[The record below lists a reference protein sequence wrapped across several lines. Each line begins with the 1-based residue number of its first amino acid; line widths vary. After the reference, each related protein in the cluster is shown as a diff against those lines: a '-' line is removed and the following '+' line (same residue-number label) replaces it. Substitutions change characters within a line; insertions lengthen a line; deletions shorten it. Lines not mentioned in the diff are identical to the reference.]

1 MTQVLTQEQEL
12 LQGTVR
18 EFSQGDVLTV
28 ASKIDSDSKVPDELS
43 RKLPELGLY
52 GIVIPSQY
60 GGAGADFT
68 SLLLTVEELSKVS
81 GTIGA
86 RIAFHGIVCGALNGS
101 TNDSLKSSILPKLA
115 GGTLSAFSIDP
126 KSTISYEKSGDELI
140 LEGSSEFVLNADA
153 AGVFLFLARSKDGRS
168 VIVCLEK
175 ERAGDKIEIG
185 EPKRMMGLRGSGT
198 SKVSLHD
205 VRVTESSLL
214 FPAPET
220 PSAVQ
225 RFQTVGRLAVSAQ
238 SLGIAQ
244 AALSEEIKYAN
255 ERSQFNTKIGRF
267 YAVQDFIASDEISID
282 TARTATYDVASKP
295 LNDES
300 AGRRSAVAKIAASN
314 AAVQTARHSIRVHG
328 GYGFIRDYPVERY
341 LRDAR
346 ATQIYLES
354 NEALKA
360 KIAEDLLSR

>member
-12 LQGTVR
+12 LQGIVR
-18 EFSQGDVLTV
+18 EFSQGEILSK
-28 ASKIDSDSKVPDELS
+28 ASKIDLDSKVPDELL

-52 GIVIPSQY
+52 GIVVPSPY

-86 RIAFHGIVCGALNGS
+86 RIAFHGIVCSALNESG
-101 TNDSLKSSILPKLA
+101 NESLRSSVLPKLA
-115 GGTLSAFSIDP
+115 GRTLSAFSVDP
-126 KSTISYEKSGDELI
+126 KSTISYKKSGNELV
-140 LEGSSEFVLNADA
+140 LEGTSEYVLNADV
-153 AGVFLFLARSKDGRS
+153 AGVFLFLARSKDGSS
-168 VIVCLEK
+168 VIVCVEK
-175 ERAGDKIEIG
+175 ERVGDGIEVG
-185 EPKRMMGLRGSGT
+185 EPKKMMGLRGSGT
-198 SKVSLHD
+198 SRVSLHNLD
-205 VRVTESSLL
+205 LTESSLL
-214 FPAPET
+214 FPSAET
-220 PSAVQ
+220 SSAVQ
-225 RFQTVGRLAVSAQ
+225 RFQVAGRLAVASQ
-238 SLGIAQ
+238 SLGIGQ
-244 AALSEEIKYAN
+244 AALNEEIKYAN

-282 TARTATYDVASKP
+282 SARSVTYDVASSP
-295 LNDES
+295 LNEES
-300 AGRRSAVAKIAASN
+300 AGRRSAAAKILASN

-346 ATQIYLES
+346 AMQIYLES